1 MLPIN
6 RTISSVEASVRSAIS
21 VNEAKLASAQA
32 PKPPRLARTFGQA
45 VVAAAENA
53 STRTE
58 FGDVVRQA
66 ARARKAMTEAVAD
79 GYRSYAAANKDLD
92 ALLTI
97 AGHITDGEKLSNRL
111 DPAIRASASTLRAA
125 TASGAA
131 NGDAIAEAI
140 IRDVDAARA
149 RLGNANHHLRSKAGP
164 AARLAGTNA
173 SAKYFRTIA
182 EATGDPRYIKLR
194 DAYQAGYEKRLHE
207 HRMKQKGA
215 RR

>member
-21 VNEAKLASAQA
+21 VNESRLASAQA
-32 PKPPRLARTFGQA
+32 PQPPKFARTFGQA
-45 VVAAAENA
+45 VVNAGINA

-66 ARARKAMTEAVAD
+66 AKARKAMTKAVGD
-79 GYRSYAAANKDLD
+79 GYAAYAAANKDLD

-125 TASGAA
+125 TASGAV
-131 NGDAIAEAI
+131 NGDAIAQSI
-140 IRDVDAARA
+140 IRDVGAARA
-149 RLGNANHHLRSKAGP
+149 RLDNANHHLRSKAGP

-182 EATGDPRYIKLR
+182 AATGDPRYVKLR

-207 HRMKQKGA
+207 HRIKLKGA